1 MSEIT
6 SSRFS
11 ISTSNNSKYKK
22 NSITSSKIKLIGNE
36 FIEKKE
42 PKDEYEDY
50 IEVKKEKNIN
60 LNKLELL
67 KNRINNLKQQEQ
79 KNIRQIEVLQEK
91 EEKMKKIINAKKEN
105 KKIINDY
112 KKKEQDKF
120 NLIRKKIQEN
130 RKIQMNNL
138 NNSLLKR
145 RENLNEKI
153 QILKK
158 NKNSIKTKIN
168 TNNNNLLYN
177 NKLKYEKAKTNM
189 IFNKDKNIILKA
201 EKEDKKRKDRLLII
215 NREKMENISLEKNIE
230 QLKQEEEK
238 YLNLIKQTQLLKQKL
253 NNSSFNN
260 NYEKRIFINRNKK
273 NKELAK
279 FNNSNNNKQ
288 LIQLKVENNYC
299 KNKVLN
305 ICGDVHLRTFHN
317 SLDLDDNYFNKKK
330 NFLKYEKEIN
340 KSLDKKATINF
351 ENKSCYNRN
360 KNLNLS
366 FDKINKDK
374 LSYNNISQRTKKI
387 GLRQK
392 IIDKIVNIKLKSN
405 LENENK

>member
-1 MSEIT
+1 
-6 SSRFS
+6 
-11 ISTSNNSKYKK
+11 
-22 NSITSSKIKLIGNE
+22 
-36 FIEKKE
+36 
-42 PKDEYEDY
+42 
-50 IEVKKEKNIN
+50 
-60 LNKLELL
+60 
-67 KNRINNLKQQEQ
+67 
-79 KNIRQIEVLQEK
+79 
-91 EEKMKKIINAKKEN
+91 MKKIINAKKEN

-130 RKIQMNNL
+130 RQIQMNNL

-201 EKEDKKRKDRLLII
+201 EKEDKKRKDRLSII

-230 QLKQEEEK
+230 QLEQEEEK

>member
-6 SSRFS
+6 SSRFT

-158 NKNSIKTKIN
+158 NKNSIKNKIN
-168 TNNNNLLYN
+168 RNNNNLLYN

-230 QLKQEEEK
+230 QLEQEEEK

-260 NYEKRIFINRNKK
+260 NYEKGTFINRNKK
-273 NKELAK
+273 NKELEK
-279 FNNSNNNKQ
+279 FNNSNNNKR
-288 LIQLKVENNYC
+288 LIQLKVEDNYY
-299 KNKVLN
+299 KNKVLK
-305 ICGDVHLRTFHN
+305 ISDGVHLRTFHN
-317 SLDLDDNYFNKKK
+317 SIDLDSLDNYFNKKK
-330 NFLKYEKEIN
+330 NFLN
-340 KSLDKKATINF
+340 M
-351 ENKSCYNRN
+351 
-360 KNLNLS
+360 
-366 FDKINKDK
+366 
-374 LSYNNISQRTKKI
+374 TKK
-387 GLRQK
+387 LRQK

-405 LENENK
+405 LENENQ